1 MFMVMTDGVHGPVLG
16 PVEMLVINVVLITI
30 SFFLLCRPTHS
41 AKREIL
47 VLTSITA
54 AAAASRVLLEP
65 FPNVQ
70 PLTVMCLVMGASLG
84 ARRGMAFAVMA
95 TMISNLILS
104 HGWWTLFQAT
114 GWTSVAF
121 AGSKLNL
128 VLQNEVAMKRLI
140 ISAVFASV
148 LFDWWVSLSIYTA
161 GMTLG
166 ELGIYLLNGL
176 PFDALHAIASIA
188 TAVWIAPW
196 LANLLHEETADLSE
210 PIASGESD
218 VITA

>member
-1 MFMVMTDGVHGPVLG
+1 MVMTDGVHGPVLG

-54 AAAASRVLLEP
+54 AAAASRILLEP

-84 ARRGMAFAVMA
+84 ARRGMAFAVIA
-95 TMISNLILS
+95 TMLSNAGLS

-114 GWTSVAF
+114 GWAAVAF

-140 ISAVFASV
+140 ITAIFASV

-161 GMTLG
+161 GMTIG
-166 ELGIYLLNGL
+166 EFGIYLLNGL

-188 TAVWIAPW
+188 SAVWIAPW

>member
-1 MFMVMTDGVHGPVLG
+1 MVMTDGVHGPVLG

-30 SFFLLCRPTHS
+30 CFFLLCRPTHS

-104 HGWWTLFQAT
+104 HGWWTLFQAI
-114 GWTSVAF
+114 GWAAVAF
-121 AGSKLNL
+121 AGSRLNL
-128 VLQNEVAMKRLI
+128 VIQNEVAMKRLI

-161 GMTLG
+161 GMTIG
-166 ELGIYLLNGL
+166 EFGIYLLNGL

-210 PIASGESD
+210 PIVSGESD

>member
-1 MFMVMTDGVHGPVLG
+1 MVMTDGVHGPVIG

-54 AAAASRVLLEP
+54 AAAASRILLEP

-114 GWTSVAF
+114 GWAAVAF

-148 LFDWWVSLSIYTA
+148 LFDWWVSLSISTA
-161 GMTLG
+161 GMTIG
-166 ELGIYLLNGL
+166 EFGIYLLNGL

-196 LANLLHEETADLSE
+196 LANLLHEETTDLSE
-210 PIASGESD
+210 PIANGESD

>member
-1 MFMVMTDGVHGPVLG
+1 MVMTDGVHGPVLG
-16 PVEMLVINVVLITI
+16 PVEMLVVNVVLITI

-54 AAAASRVLLEP
+54 AAAASRILLEP

-114 GWTSVAF
+114 GWAAVAF

-128 VLQNEVAMKRLI
+128 ILQTEVAMKRLI

-161 GMTLG
+161 GMSLG
-166 ELGIYLLNGL
+166 EFGIYLLNGL

-188 TAVWIAPW
+188 SAVWIAPW
-196 LANLLHEETADLSE
+196 LANLLHEETTDLSE

-218 VITA
+218 VVSAQ

>member
-1 MFMVMTDGVHGPVLG
+1 MVMTDGVHGPVLG
-16 PVEMLVINVVLITI
+16 PVEMLAINVVLITI

-54 AAAASRVLLEP
+54 AAAASRILLEP

-95 TMISNLILS
+95 TMFSNAILS

-114 GWTSVAF
+114 GWAAVAF
-121 AGSKLNL
+121 AGSRLNL
-128 VLQNEVAMKRLI
+128 VLQNEVAMKRLVI
-140 ISAVFASV
+140 TAIFASV
-148 LFDWWVSLSIYTA
+148 LFDWWVSLSIYTV
-161 GMTLG
+161 GMTIG
-166 ELGIYLLNGL
+166 EFGIYLLNGL

-188 TAVWIAPW
+188 SAAWIAPW
-196 LANLLHEETADLSE
+196 LANLLYEETADLTE

-218 VITA
+218 VISA

>member
-1 MFMVMTDGVHGPVLG
+1 MTDGVHGPVLG

-47 VLTSITA
+47 VLSSITA

-114 GWTSVAF
+114 GWAAVAF

-161 GMTLG
+161 GMTIG
-166 ELGIYLLNGL
+166 EFGIYLLNGL

-210 PIASGESD
+210 PIVSGESD

>member
-1 MFMVMTDGVHGPVLG
+1 MVMTDGVHGPVLG

-114 GWTSVAF
+114 GWAAVAF
-121 AGSKLNL
+121 AGSRLNL

-161 GMTLG
+161 GMSLG
-166 ELGIYLLNGL
+166 EFGIYLLNGL

>member
-1 MFMVMTDGVHGPVLG
+1 MTDGVHGPVLG

-30 SFFLLCRPTHS
+30 CFFLLCRPTHS

-104 HGWWTLFQAT
+104 HGWWTLFQAI
-114 GWTSVAF
+114 GWAAVAF
-121 AGSKLNL
+121 AGSRLNL

-161 GMTLG
+161 GMTIG
-166 ELGIYLLNGL
+166 EFGIYLLNGL

-210 PIASGESD
+210 PIVSGESD

>member
-1 MFMVMTDGVHGPVLG
+1 MVMTDGVHGPVLG

-114 GWTSVAF
+114 GWAAVAF
-121 AGSKLNL
+121 AGSRLNL
-128 VLQNEVAMKRLI
+128 ILQNEVAMKRLI

-161 GMTLG
+161 GMSLG
-166 ELGIYLLNGL
+166 EFGIYLLNGL

>member
-1 MFMVMTDGVHGPVLG
+1 MTDGVHGPVLG

-114 GWTSVAF
+114 GWAAVAF
-121 AGSKLNL
+121 AGSRLNL
-128 VLQNEVAMKRLI
+128 ILQNEVAMKRLI

-161 GMTLG
+161 GMSLG
-166 ELGIYLLNGL
+166 EFGIYLLNGL

-196 LANLLHEETADLSE
+196 LANLLHEETTDLSE

>member
-1 MFMVMTDGVHGPVLG
+1 MTDGVHGPVLG
-16 PVEMLVINVVLITI
+16 PVEMLLINVVLITI

-114 GWTSVAF
+114 GWAAVAF
-121 AGSKLNL
+121 AGSRLNL
-128 VLQNEVAMKRLI
+128 VLQSEVAMKRLI
-140 ISAVFASV
+140 ISAIFASV
-148 LFDWWVSLSIYTA
+148 LFDWWVSFSIYTA
-161 GMTLG
+161 GMTFTEFGL
-166 ELGIYLLNGL
+166 YLLNGL

-188 TAVWIAPW
+188 SAVWIAPW
-196 LANLLHEETADLSE
+196 LANLLHEETTDLSE

>member
-1 MFMVMTDGVHGPVLG
+1 MTDGVHGPVLG

-54 AAAASRVLLEP
+54 AAAASRILLEP

-84 ARRGMAFAVMA
+84 ARRGMAFAVIA
-95 TMISNLILS
+95 TMLSNAVLS
-104 HGWWTLFQAT
+104 HGLWTLFQAT
-114 GWTSVAF
+114 GWAAVAF

-140 ISAVFASV
+140 ITAIFASV

-161 GMTLG
+161 GMTIG
-166 ELGIYLLNGL
+166 EFGIYLLNGL

-188 TAVWIAPW
+188 SAVWIAPW

>member
-1 MFMVMTDGVHGPVLG
+1 MTDGVHGPVLG

-54 AAAASRVLLEP
+54 AAAASRILLEP

-84 ARRGMAFAVMA
+84 ARRGMAFAVIA
-95 TMISNLILS
+95 TMLSNVVLS

-114 GWTSVAF
+114 GWAAVAF

-140 ISAVFASV
+140 ITAIFASV

-161 GMTLG
+161 GMTIG
-166 ELGIYLLNGL
+166 EFGIYLLNGL

-188 TAVWIAPW
+188 SAVWIAPW

>member
-1 MFMVMTDGVHGPVLG
+1 MVMTDGVHGPVLG
-16 PVEMLVINVVLITI
+16 PVEMLLINVVLITI

-114 GWTSVAF
+114 GWAAVAF
-121 AGSKLNL
+121 AGSRLNL
-128 VLQNEVAMKRLI
+128 VLQSEVAMKRLI
-140 ISAVFASV
+140 ISAIFASV
-148 LFDWWVSLSIYTA
+148 LFDWWVSFSIYTA
-161 GMTLG
+161 GMTFTEFGL
-166 ELGIYLLNGL
+166 YLLNGL

-188 TAVWIAPW
+188 SAVWIAPW
-196 LANLLHEETADLSE
+196 LANLLHEETTDLSE

>member
-1 MFMVMTDGVHGPVLG
+1 MTDGVHGPVLG
-16 PVEMLVINVVLITI
+16 PVEMLVINVALITI

-104 HGWWTLFQAT
+104 HGWWTLFQAI
-114 GWTSVAF
+114 GWAAVAF
-121 AGSKLNL
+121 AGSRLNL
-128 VLQNEVAMKRLI
+128 VIQSEVAMKRLI

-161 GMTLG
+161 GMSLG
-166 ELGIYLLNGL
+166 EFGIYLLNGL

-196 LANLLHEETADLSE
+196 LANLLHEETTDLSE
-210 PIASGESD
+210 PIANGESD

>member
-1 MFMVMTDGVHGPVLG
+1 MVMTDGVHGPVLG
-16 PVEMLVINVVLITI
+16 PVEMLVINVFLITI
-30 SFFLLCRPTHS
+30 CFFLLCRPTHS

-54 AAAASRVLLEP
+54 AAAASRILLEP

-114 GWTSVAF
+114 GWAAVAF
-121 AGSKLNL
+121 AGSRLNL

-140 ISAVFASV
+140 ITAIFASV

-161 GMTLG
+161 GMSLG
-166 ELGIYLLNGL
+166 EFGIYLLNGL

>member
-1 MFMVMTDGVHGPVLG
+1 MTDGVHGPVLG

-104 HGWWTLFQAT
+104 HGWWTLFQAI
-114 GWTSVAF
+114 GWAAVAF
-121 AGSKLNL
+121 AGSRLNL
-128 VLQNEVAMKRLI
+128 VVQNEVAMKRLI

-161 GMTLG
+161 GMSLG

-196 LANLLHEETADLSE
+196 LANLLHEETTDLSE

>member
-1 MFMVMTDGVHGPVLG
+1 MTDGVHGPVLG

-114 GWTSVAF
+114 GWAAVAF
-121 AGSKLNL
+121 AGSRLNL

-161 GMTLG
+161 GMSLG
-166 ELGIYLLNGL
+166 EFGIYLLNGL

>member
-1 MFMVMTDGVHGPVLG
+1 MTDGVHGPVLG

-114 GWTSVAF
+114 GWAAVAF
-121 AGSKLNL
+121 AGSRLNL

-140 ISAVFASV
+140 ITAIFASV

-161 GMTLG
+161 GMTIG
-166 ELGIYLLNGL
+166 EFGIYLLNGL

-188 TAVWIAPW
+188 SAVWIAPW

>member
-1 MFMVMTDGVHGPVLG
+1 MVMTDGVHGPVLG

-30 SFFLLCRPTHS
+30 CFFLLCRPTHS

-54 AAAASRVLLEP
+54 AAAASRILLEP

-114 GWTSVAF
+114 GWAAVAF
-121 AGSKLNL
+121 AGSRLNL
-128 VLQNEVAMKRLI
+128 ILQNEVAMKRLI

-161 GMTLG
+161 GMSLG
-166 ELGIYLLNGL
+166 EFGIYLLNGL

>member
-1 MFMVMTDGVHGPVLG
+1 MTDGVHGPVLG

-114 GWTSVAF
+114 GWAAVAF
-121 AGSKLNL
+121 AGSRLNL

-161 GMTLG
+161 GMSLG
-166 ELGIYLLNGL
+166 EFGIYLLNGL

-188 TAVWIAPW
+188 SAVWIAPW

>member
-1 MFMVMTDGVHGPVLG
+1 MTDGVHGPVLG

-30 SFFLLCRPTHS
+30 CFFLLCRPTHS

-114 GWTSVAF
+114 GWAAVAF
-121 AGSKLNL
+121 AGSRLNL
-128 VLQNEVAMKRLI
+128 ILQNEVDMKRLI

-161 GMTLG
+161 GMSLG
-166 ELGIYLLNGL
+166 EFGIYLLNGL

>member
-1 MFMVMTDGVHGPVLG
+1 MVMTDGVHGPVLG

-47 VLTSITA
+47 ILTSITA

-95 TMISNLILS
+95 TMFSNAILS

-114 GWTSVAF
+114 GWAAVAF
-121 AGSKLNL
+121 AGSRLNL

-140 ISAVFASV
+140 ITAIFASV
-148 LFDWWVSLSIYTA
+148 LFDWWVSLSIYTV
-161 GMTLG
+161 GMTIG
-166 ELGIYLLNGL
+166 EFGIYLLNGL

-188 TAVWIAPW
+188 SAIWIAPW
-196 LANLLHEETADLSE
+196 LANLLYEETADLTE

-218 VITA
+218 VISA

>member
-1 MFMVMTDGVHGPVLG
+1 MTDGVHGPVLG

-114 GWTSVAF
+114 GWAAVAF

-128 VLQNEVAMKRLI
+128 ILQNEVAMKRLI
-140 ISAVFASV
+140 ISAVIASV

-161 GMTLG
+161 GMSLG
-166 ELGIYLLNGL
+166 EFGIYLLNGL
-176 PFDALHAIASIA
+176 PFDALHAIGSIA